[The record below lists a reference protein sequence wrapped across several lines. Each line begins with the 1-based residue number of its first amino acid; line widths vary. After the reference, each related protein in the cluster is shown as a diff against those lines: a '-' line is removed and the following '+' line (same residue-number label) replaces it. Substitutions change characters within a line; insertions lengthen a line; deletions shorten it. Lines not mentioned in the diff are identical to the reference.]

1 MNLIAQARVNAQA
14 GTPVWR
20 GWGFELVERINTG
33 GPGFY
38 RLTLI
43 ERDFELGM
51 PVSVVPQT
59 NADVTATY
67 SLQTFGGRDVLA
79 IFTRAAGVSSIENF
93 SVSVWDN
100 IDAQNASIV
109 IVP

>member
-20 GWGFELVERINTG
+20 GWGFELIERVNTG
-33 GPGFY
+33 GPGRY

-43 ERDFELGM
+43 ERDFNLSM
-51 PVSVVPQT
+51 PVSVVPEAT
-59 NADVTATY
+59 ADVTATY
-67 SLQTFGGRDVLA
+67 SLLTSGGRDVLLVT
-79 IFTRAAGVSSIENF
+79 TRAAGVSSIENF
-93 SVSVWDN
+93 CVSVWD
-100 IDAQNASIV
+100 DVDSENASIV